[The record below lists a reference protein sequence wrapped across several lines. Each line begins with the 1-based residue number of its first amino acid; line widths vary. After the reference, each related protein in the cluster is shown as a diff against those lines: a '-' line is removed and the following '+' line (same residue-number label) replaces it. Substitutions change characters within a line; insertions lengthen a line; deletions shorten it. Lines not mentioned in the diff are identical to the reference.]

1 MKENSGFACFGLLIF
16 ALGSVVVASIMN
28 GWVLSILWGWFIVPL
43 FGLPLLSI
51 PESIGF
57 ALVIGILSKNQTT
70 SSSKDKD
77 TSTLVAEIIGYG
89 IFSPLFFLFMG
100 WIIKL
105 FL

>member
-1 MKENSGFACFGLLIF
+1 MKENNGFACFGLLIF
-16 ALGSVVVASIMN
+16 EVGSVIVASIMN
-28 GWVLSILWGWFIVPL
+28 GWVMSILWSWFIVPL

-51 PESIGF
+51 PQSIGF
-57 ALVIGILSKNQTT
+57 ALVIGILTKNQTN
-70 SSSKDKD
+70 SNSKDKD

-89 IFSPLFFLFMG
+89 VFSPLLFLFMG